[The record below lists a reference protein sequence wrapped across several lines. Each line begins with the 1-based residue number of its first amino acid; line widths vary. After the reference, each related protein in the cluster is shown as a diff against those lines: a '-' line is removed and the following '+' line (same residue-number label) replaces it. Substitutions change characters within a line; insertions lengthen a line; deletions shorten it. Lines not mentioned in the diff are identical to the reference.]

1 MEGARSEAEL
11 LDLIDL
17 ALQTRDRAWFDE
29 LTDQLAALGG
39 GTPNRRGIRPERN
52 GTIPKSRVG

>member
-29 LTDQLAALGG
+29 LADQLAALGG

-52 GTIPKSRVG
+52 GTISKSRVG